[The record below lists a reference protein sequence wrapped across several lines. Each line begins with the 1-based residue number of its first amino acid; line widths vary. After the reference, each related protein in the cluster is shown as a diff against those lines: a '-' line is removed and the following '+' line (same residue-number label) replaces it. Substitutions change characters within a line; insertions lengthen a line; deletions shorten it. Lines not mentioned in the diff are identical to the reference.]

1 MQIVVIKCPNCS
13 GDITYAP
20 GQQVTRC
27 PYCDSMLNIKPGPD
41 AVALERT
48 KNEFKNSEHIRD
60 DYGKRVRHWKIIT
73 YIYYG
78 LELLLSFISLM
89 LADRCR
95 NHSDGYNLGK
105 IILLMVFISFFAVPP
120 LLSKM
125 VPTPPKEVAETLR
138 QRSGLLVAVRMA
150 ITAFLFALAGGLIA
164 ECVVEYIGPYHA
176 GMG

>member
-1 MQIVVIKCPNCS
+1 MQITVIKCPNCS

-48 KNEFKNSEHIRD
+48 KNEFKNIEHIRD
-60 DYGKRVRHWKIIT
+60 DYGKRVRRWKIIT

-78 LELLLSFISLM
+78 LEFLLSFITFM
-89 LADRCR
+89 LGSRQ
-95 NHSDGYNLGK
+95 GYRSEWDDVCK
-105 IILLMVFISFFAVPP
+105 MILLMIFISFFAVPP
-120 LLSKM
+120 ILSKM

-138 QRSGLLVAVRMA
+138 LRSGLLVAVKIA
-150 ITAFLFALAGGLIA
+150 ITAFLFALAGGLIVA
-164 ECVVEYIGPYHA
+164 FIYG
-176 GMG
+176 